1 MKKIELSNTKKTTKL
16 YMAPMAGITDRAF
29 REITTDYGA
38 DICFTEMVNVKG
50 LYYGD
55 VGTDR
60 LLDMGPEEKN
70 VGIQIFGRDVEI
82 IERVIYDKL
91 NNLDNIKLLD
101 FNIGC
106 PAPKIFKNREG
117 SYLMS
122 EPELVGAIL
131 ETMVKT
137 SKVPVSA
144 KIRLGINPQNTNY
157 KEIAKVA
164 EEAGVCQLTL
174 HGRTRDSYYSGEVNL
189 EAIKEVVEMLDI
201 PVIGNGDIFSADD
214 AIHMLEY
221 TKCDSIMIARGA
233 LGNPFIFSEI
243 KAALNGETIIKPDL
257 EMRREVLLRHYEKIR
272 EYKPEHIAIREM
284 RKHAAW
290 YLKGLPGSNI
300 IKNKI
305 NTAQSMEEVLVH
317 LDSMKT
323 SA

>member
-1 MKKIELSNTKKTTKL
+1 MKKIELKNEKNRPKL

-29 REITTDYGA
+29 REITTEYGA

-55 VGTDR
+55 IGTDR

-82 IERVIYDKL
+82 IEKVIYDKL
-91 NNLDNIKLLD
+91 NNLENIKILD

-117 SYLMS
+117 SYLMN
-122 EPELVGAIL
+122 EPELVGKIL
-131 ETMVKT
+131 ETMVKV

-144 KIRLGINPQNTNY
+144 KIRLGTDPQHINY

-164 EEAGVCQLTL
+164 EEAGVCQLTI
-174 HGRTRDSYYSGEVNL
+174 HGRTRDMYYSGEVNID
-189 EAIKEVVEMLDI
+189 AIRDVVELLDI
-201 PVIGNGDIFSADD
+201 PVIGNGDIFSAED

-221 TKCDSIMIARGA
+221 TKCDSIMMARGA

-243 KAALNGETIIKPDL
+243 KAALSGETFIKPDL
-257 EMRREVLLRHYEKIR
+257 DMRREVLLKHYEKIR

-305 NTAQSMEEVLVH
+305 NTAQSMDEVLLH

>member
-1 MKKIELSNTKKTTKL
+1 MKKIESSNSKKTPKI

-29 REITTDYGA
+29 REMCTEFGA

-55 VGTDR
+55 EGTDR
-60 LLDMGPEEKN
+60 LLDMGPEETN

-82 IERVIYDKL
+82 IEKVIYDKL
-91 NNLDNIKLLD
+91 NKLENIKILD

-122 EPELVGAIL
+122 EPELVGKIL

-144 KIRLGINPQNTNY
+144 KIRLGTDPKNINY
-157 KEIAKVA
+157 KEIAKIA
-164 EEAGVCQLTL
+164 EEVGVCQLTL
-174 HGRTRDSYYSGEVNL
+174 HGRTRDSYYSGEVNI
-189 EAIKEVVEMLDI
+189 EAIKEVVELLDI
-201 PVIGNGDIFSADD
+201 PVIGNGDIFSAED
-214 AIHMLEY
+214 AVHMLEY
-221 TKCDSIMIARGA
+221 TKCHSIMIARGA

-243 KAALNGETIIKPDL
+243 KKVLKGEAFSKPDL

-305 NTAQSMEEVLVH
+305 NTAQSMDEVLIH